1 MAPVPF
7 GCAWFCLASWHLTI
21 SVAAKS
27 GADCG
32 RFDTACVADE
42 LALLQHHVAAGEEHG
57 AMVERD
63 AKFLW
68 RRYQRRQSSRRTPRQ
83 VYGHNHRRRWG
94 RRKYKANYYYYGKQT
109 TTTRIAPPM
118 WLLANA
124 QDTCD
129 DLCKFNGYGGCGA
142 GEIARINSTE
152 AVAALLLQEF
162 NITCNTNPNRNE
174 DFGIFYA
181 DNDDCWFVDGTVD
194 CTQGLSNVGRRPVC
208 YCEGTTS
215 TTTPDAG
222 WAFGEDQDSC
232 NDFCRFTGFDGCN
245 ESMIQEISTYPRAVR
260 LIEGL
265 GMNLTCDAAIRQ
277 KDTGVFINPSNVD
290 PSFAQCF
297 SVKGTVDCDVGFS
310 SLKPLC
316 FCSSTTVTTTLSV
329 NWQLGA
335 VGQTC
340 DDVCTNGCVVAEME
354 QIFRMPRA
362 TRLIEGLFGK
372 TCVQGGGSRSNGIFF
387 DPTTGN
393 DGKCFYFDPG
403 AVNCGANDNPS
414 KEAPVCYCAPARI

>member
-1 MAPVPF
+1 
-7 GCAWFCLASWHLTI
+7 
-21 SVAAKS
+21 
-27 GADCG
+27 
-32 RFDTACVADE
+32 
-42 LALLQHHVAAGEEHG
+42 LALLQHQLAAGEEHG
-57 AMVERD
+57 GMVEGDDKVRR
-63 AKFLW
+63 W
-68 RRYQRRQSSRRTPRQ
+68 RRRQRP
-83 VYGHNHRRRWG
+83 RRRWRSRNYKVG
-94 RRKYKANYYYYGKQT
+94 NYKAYYYGEQT
-109 TTTRIAPPM
+109 TTTRIATTTTTVSTAPPTGM

-124 QDTCD
+124 QDRCD
-129 DLCKFNGYGGCGA
+129 DLCKFNGYGRCGA
-142 GEIARINSTE
+142 AEIAGINSTQ
-152 AVAALLLQEF
+152 AVAALMLQEF
-162 NITCNTNPNRNE
+162 NITCNTDPNRNE

-181 DNDDCWFVDGTVD
+181 SNDDCWFVDGTVD
-194 CTQGLSNVGRRPVC
+194 CSQGLSNVGRRPVC

-245 ESMIQEISTYPRAVR
+245 ASMIQEINTYPRAVR

-277 KDTGVFINPSNVD
+277 KDTGVFINPSNID
-290 PSFAQCF
+290 PFFAQCF

-316 FCSSTTVTTTLSV
+316 FYSSTTVTTTLSV
-329 NWQLGA
+329 NWQLGS

-340 DDVCTNGCVVAEME
+340 NDLCTNGCNVSEME

-362 TRLIEGLFGK
+362 TRLIESMLARR
-372 TCVQGGGSRSNGIFF
+372 CVQGGGSRSNGIFF
-387 DPTTGN
+387 DPTTGQ

-403 AVNCGANDNPS
+403 AVNCSANDNPT
-414 KEAPVCYCAPARI
+414 KEAPVCYCNPAAAP